1 MNRTQSTALVF
12 AIFIFVAS
20 VGSIFF
26 SIGFGYPTQATE
38 VKSEEFYDT
47 SFWDLSDAISLPLN
61 VQLISTEVSS
71 VQTGIGSV
79 QLNITQFTFLSETYE
94 SVNVRINSYLM
105 QRVDLLTDA
114 PAILLL
120 HGYGSN
126 VLELLPMMHEIA
138 ATGYIVMG
146 IDSPGSGDSTNFP
159 QLNPYTFYDVSDGPT
174 SAHIYHSVWSAARA
188 LTYLESRTL
197 ASSIIVG
204 GASMGGMETVI
215 LSAIDDR
222 VDGSLSMISGGN
234 LFESLMEGSLINSL
248 INPDYDIGS
257 EELDLLQRW
266 FDPIAYYRQLTKP
279 LFMIFGTNDPFFP
292 VSGFMQT
299 IDEISAPLTLS
310 IRPNYGHVV
319 DTSWSEVIVRWMNAE
334 FRATP
339 SYPIIL
345 NVTSTELLTVAG
357 LTLQVRVASTSLS
370 DFYICWRTG
379 NPGATWTITPMTLV
393 DDEYVVDLTPLLVGK
408 VTYFVYSAEESTVLM
423 SSELLIGNSGSFGLF
438 VLAILSAIAIF
449 FLSQMTGW
457 KITQSNLIRQ
467 LPIGVGIVMIGLG
480 MILPFYGIEGRV
492 EISLLSFIEVHGQAL
507 GLSGW
512 FLTLALFILYYIVAL
527 AAVRH
532 QLEFRVVVAV
542 WFPMLVLVTIAHIF
556 FAGVFA
562 ISGGLNYVYTGFGAF
577 LMIFAVPVMLIMES
591 FFKDTTAEEKLIAK
605 VLENQTV

>member
-1 MNRTQSTALVF
+1 
-12 AIFIFVAS
+12 
-20 VGSIFF
+20 
-26 SIGFGYPTQATE
+26 
-38 VKSEEFYDT
+38 
-47 SFWDLSDAISLPLN
+47 
-61 VQLISTEVSS
+61 
-71 VQTGIGSV
+71 
-79 QLNITQFTFLSETYE
+79 
-94 SVNVRINSYLM
+94 
-105 QRVDLLTDA
+105 
-114 PAILLL
+114 
-120 HGYGSN
+120 
-126 VLELLPMMHEIA
+126 
-138 ATGYIVMG
+138 
-146 IDSPGSGDSTNFP
+146 FP